1 MDVLKSLLPRG
12 TCSGCREIVEYLP
25 DGLPVPH
32 AIDVYAS
39 RLAAGEDVPCPG
51 NEHPIV
57 EMPPE
62 GFDGI
67 CQYVRPLAWTRLS
80 GSGDPGV
87 EVFLMLDGR
96 ICTRTAVVPT

>member
-1 MDVLKSLLPRG
+1 MKSLLPRG
-12 TCSGCREIVEYLP
+12 TCAGCREIVEYLP
-25 DGLPVPH
+25 DGRPAPH
-32 AIDVYAS
+32 TIEVYSSADK
-39 RLAAGEDVPCPG
+39 AAADVPCPG
-51 NEHPIV
+51 NDHPIE

-67 CQYVRPLAWTRLS
+67 CQHVRPLAWTQLS

-96 ICTRTAVVPT
+96 ICTRVAVVPT

>member
-1 MDVLKSLLPRG
+1 MKSLLPRG
-12 TCSGCREIVEYLP
+12 TCAGCREIVEYMP
-25 DGLPVPH
+25 GGLPVPH
-32 AIDVYAS
+32 TIDIYAS

-51 NEHPIV
+51 NDHPIE

-62 GFDGI
+62 GFDG
-67 CQYVRPLAWTRLS
+67 RPQRLYPATWTRLS

-96 ICTRTAVVPT
+96 ICTRALIV

>member
-1 MDVLKSLLPRG
+1 MKSLLPSG
-12 TCSGCREIVEYLP
+12 TCAGCREVVEYLP
-25 DGLPVPH
+25 DGRPVPH
-32 AIDVYAS
+32 SIEVHCLHAH
-39 RLAAGEDVPCPG
+39 EDAFAPCPG
-51 NEHPIV
+51 NDHPIM

-67 CQYVRPLAWTRLS
+67 CQRVRPLAWTRLS

-96 ICTRTAVVPT
+96 ICTRAAVVPT